1 MTIRKEKIMAKIER
15 VLTEHVT
22 EPEPGL
28 WSNCMRCGDQLF
40 ISGFVALSNSG
51 EVLGINDPG
60 EQARVIFRN
69 MQHYLEAAGG
79 KMSDIAR
86 VRIYLTDIRHRP
98 AVLEARREFFS
109 GDFPCSTLIG
119 VSTLVD
125 PAYLVEID
133 ADAIIGAGPD
143 PA

>member
-1 MTIRKEKIMAKIER
+1 MAKLER
-15 VLTEHVT
+15 ILTEHVK
-22 EPEPGL
+22 EPAPGL
-28 WSNCMRCGDQLF
+28 WSNCMRCGNRIF
-40 ISGFVALSNSG
+40 ISGFVSLSNDG

-60 EQARVIFRN
+60 EQTRVIFRN
-69 MQHYLEAAGG
+69 MRHYLEAAGG

-98 AVLEARREFFS
+98 AVLAARQEFFT

-133 ADAIIGAGPD
+133 AEAILGAGPD
-143 PA
+143 

>member
-1 MTIRKEKIMAKIER
+1 MAKIER
-15 VLTEHVT
+15 VLSEYVV

-60 EQARVIFRN
+60 EQTRVILRN
-69 MQHYLEAAGG
+69 IRHYIEAAGG
-79 KMSDIAR
+79 KMSDVAR
-86 VRIYLTDIRHRP
+86 VRIYVTDMRHRP
-98 AVLEARREFFS
+98 TILAARREFFS
-109 GDFPCSTLIG
+109 GDFPCSTLVG

-133 ADAIIGAGPD
+133 ADAILGAGPD
-143 PA
+143 